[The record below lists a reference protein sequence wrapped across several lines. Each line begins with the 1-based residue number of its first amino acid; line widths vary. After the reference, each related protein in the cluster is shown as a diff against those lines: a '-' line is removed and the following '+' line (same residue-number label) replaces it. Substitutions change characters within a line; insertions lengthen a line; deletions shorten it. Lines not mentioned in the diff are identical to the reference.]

1 MKNKWRINEERNE
14 IIRKKKTE
22 MMGEMRKEMEWWFV
36 FSKLLEA
43 SRSFQAWNSQWGSAT
58 GARGSGWMVAPNPSN
73 FEPVRSFEAK
83 KWAKKKAIWNM
94 NFIENGSENVLTISA
109 AEMWELFQ

>member
-1 MKNKWRINEERNE
+1 MKNKWRTQWNNKEEENRNDGRNAKRNGMM
-14 IIRKKKTE
+14 IR
-22 MMGEMRKEMEWWFV
+22 F
-36 FSKLLEA
+36 LEA
-43 SRSFQAWNSQWGSAT
+43 SRSFEAWNSQWGSAT